1 VQARRV
7 LRFALELSGA
17 GATAHPRDLAELAQL
32 AEASGWHGVFLE
44 DYIVHHSAPGI
55 PTTDPVV
62 ALAAMAMST
71 TELRLGTAVTPLS
84 RRRPWKVAR
93 EFTTLDHLSDGR
105 MVLAVGLGDTN
116 DPVFRGAGEESSAS
130 TRAQLLDESLE
141 IIAGLCTGEP
151 FSFSGRHYRV
161 EEMTFQPTPL
171 QKPRFPIWIGG
182 GWPNPGVKRRALRWD
197 GTCAY
202 MEMGTFD
209 EWQDQTPEYVA
220 EVARLITERRGS
232 REGYD
237 IVTGGR
243 SRGHDWDADR
253 EIIARLDDAGAT
265 WWVEYIEATEDLAAH
280 RKLVARGPLHS

>member
-1 VQARRV
+1 

-32 AEASGWHGVFLE
+32 AEASGWHGVLLE

-55 PTTDPVV
+55 PTNDTVV

-71 TELRLGTAVTPLS
+71 TEVRVGTEVTPLS

-116 DPVFRGAGEESSAS
+116 DPVFGGAGEESSAS

-141 IIAGLCTGEP
+141 IITGLCTGEP
-151 FSFSGRHYRV
+151 FSYSGRHYRV
-161 EEMTFQPTPL
+161 EEMTFQPTPV

-197 GTCAY
+197 GICAY

-220 EVARLITERRGS
+220 EVARLITERRGTL
-232 REGYD
+232 EGYD

-243 SRGHDWDADR
+243 SRGDDWDADR

-265 WWVEYIEATEDLAAH
+265 WWVEYIEAAEDLAAH
-280 RKLVARGPLHS
+280 RKLIARGPLHP

>member
-1 VQARRV
+1 

-17 GATAHPRDLAELAQL
+17 GAVAHPRVLAELARL

-55 PTTDPVV
+55 PTADPVV
-62 ALAAMAMST
+62 ALAAMAMTT
-71 TELRLGTAVTPLS
+71 TELRLGTEVTPLS

-93 EFTTLDHLSDGR
+93 ELITLDHLSGGR
-105 MVLAVGLGDTN
+105 MVLGVGLGDTN
-116 DPVFRGAGEESSAS
+116 DPGFETTGEESSTS
-130 TRAQLLDESLE
+130 LRAEMLDESLE

-161 EEMTFQPTPL
+161 EEMTFRPTPI
-171 QKPRFPIWIGG
+171 QEPRFPIWIGG

-197 GTCAY
+197 GICAY
-202 MEMGTFD
+202 VEMGTFD

-220 EVARLITERRGS
+220 EVKRLITERRGS
-232 REGYD
+232 PNGYD

-243 SRGHDWDADR
+243 SRGEDWDADR
-253 EIIARLDDAGAT
+253 RTIAGLDEAGAT
-265 WWVEYIEATEDLAAH
+265 WWVEYIEASEDLDAH
-280 RKLVARGPLHS
+280 RRMITRGPLYP